1 MISKNKM
8 AAPRGAA
15 STKGGV
21 AAATAQKTIPPVP
34 PVPLQIIH
42 HQAPPQSSSKKYCKG
57 TNQRRE
63 KFHTEHIV
71 AKESDDHGD
80 PGSDGWGLHIP
91 QAG

>member
-15 STKGGV
+15 CTKGGV
-21 AAATAQKTIPPVP
+21 GAAIAQKTIPPVP

-42 HQAPPQSSSKKYCKG
+42 HQAPPNLPAK
-57 TNQRRE
+57 N
-63 KFHTEHIV
+63 IV
-71 AKESDDHGD
+71 KAPNNAGKNFTQNISLPRNLMTMAIQEMTG
-80 PGSDGWGLHIP
+80 GAYIYP